1 MTNLIKNSLKFSMIL
16 FYLINQLIKKINKNL
31 FLINKY
37 ISNKKALNTD
47 LNKKFFKKYSI
58 YGLQ

>member
-16 FYLINQLIKKINKNL
+16 FYLINQPIKKINKNL

-58 YGLQ
+58 Y

>member
-1 MTNLIKNSLKFSMIL
+1 MIR
-16 FYLINQLIKKINKNL
+16 FYLINQPDNKINKNL

-37 ISNKKALNTD
+37 IANKKALNTD

-58 YGLQ
+58 YGLS